1 MSSLWVSI
9 QGSMIKQFGQENPN
23 FVQFFFSPNFC
34 PAGNKLGEKIAQKSD
49 FTA

>member
-1 MSSLWVSI
+1 MSSPWVSI

-23 FVQFFFSPNFC
+23 VVQIFFSPNSC
-34 PAGNKLGEKIAQKSD
+34 PAGNKLEKKVAQKSD